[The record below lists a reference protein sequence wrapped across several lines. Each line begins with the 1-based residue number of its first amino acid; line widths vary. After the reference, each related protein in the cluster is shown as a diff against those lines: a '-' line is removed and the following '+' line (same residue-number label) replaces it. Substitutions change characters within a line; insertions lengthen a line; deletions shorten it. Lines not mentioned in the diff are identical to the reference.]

1 MTRITNRH
9 PAAFGRICVLL
20 ASGLLLAA
28 CGGSGGGGGDDQVAG
43 VGGTGIA
50 VGKITDFGS
59 IFVNGRKYNTDNST
73 FLIDDTPELDDSK
86 LEIGMVV
93 KLKVETENG
102 ELTTKATEVVYDD
115 DIQGP
120 VKNLVSPA
128 PVGATQRSF
137 TVFGQSVTIDTTKTV
152 FNNTSFT
159 DIDNDDI
166 VEISGFRN
174 ELGAITATYA
184 EKKEDSTTPGVSEVE
199 LRGQVDQF
207 LGGTTFKIGSTVIN
221 FVPGVTEIDVPG
233 GLADG
238 ITVEVEGVI
247 EADLSISAAKIEFE
261 DEDFSGEI
269 DEASLQGIISS
280 YVSDSDFKIGDVA
293 INAGGAGVQFSPSGL
308 VLVEGLEVEVEG
320 GFVGGVLVADEVEL
334 REGNSKVEALVQPG
348 SVNTTTG
355 SFQVYYQNLGGT
367 ITVKTDNQTL
377 FKDEISV
384 GALPKLTLGDLG
396 DNNFVR
402 VEGQEIGG
410 ELVASIVKRIDDPGD
425 GFREFE
431 LEGAVDDFLDLQWI
445 TILGIQFE
453 TDNDIETEYED
464 GLGNPLAATV
474 FFNQLNTRPNNGI
487 GTLVEIKDDEA
498 TYGTAD
504 EVEFDD

>member
-1 MTRITNRH
+1 M
-9 PAAFGRICVLL
+9 
-20 ASGLLLAA
+20 
-28 CGGSGGGGGDDQVAG
+28 
-43 VGGTGIA
+43 
-50 VGKITDFGS
+50 
-59 IFVNGRKYNTDNST
+59 
-73 FLIDDTPELDDSK
+73 
-86 LEIGMVV
+86 
-93 KLKVETENG
+93 
-102 ELTTKATEVVYDD
+102 
-115 DIQGP
+115 
-120 VKNLVSPA
+120 
-128 PVGATQRSF
+128 
-137 TVFGQSVTIDTTKTV
+137 
-152 FNNTSFT
+152 
-159 DIDNDDI
+159 
-166 VEISGFRN
+166 
-174 ELGAITATYA
+174 
-184 EKKEDSTTPGVSEVE
+184 
-199 LRGQVDQF
+199 
-207 LGGTTFKIGSTVIN
+207 
-221 FVPGVTEIDVPG
+221 PG